1 MTDDIRVTAQG
12 FVRGKLPGSAAKP
25 LCHSDVTWAVTW
37 AFRKISMISI
47 VLVAVLVALALLT
60 QAGIFVLDRTYP
72 PRGMRVDVAGAVLN
86 VVDPGRRD
94 ASGPPVVLLH
104 GASSNLEAM
113 RPLAERLAG
122 QHRVILIDRPG
133 HGGSTRERVEDS
145 TPRVQARMIV
155 EALDK
160 LGVGPAIIVVH
171 SLAGAIGARLA
182 LDYPSRVAGLVM
194 LAPVTHPWR
203 GGVGW
208 TNRLVTTPLIGPLL
222 AYTVTLP
229 IGLVVAESAARGVF
243 LPQIMA
249 DDFVTSSATRL
260 LLRPREFL
268 ANARE
273 LVDLKAAVAEQAP
286 RYGEIEMPVTIISG
300 DENDKTVSTSI
311 HSRPF
316 AAAVKGAKLI
326 VLPGVGHMVQYAA
339 PDLVVSEIEA
349 MAERIRQ
356 SPAAAAVVR

>member
-1 MTDDIRVTAQG
+1 
-12 FVRGKLPGSAAKP
+12 
-25 LCHSDVTWAVTW
+25 
-37 AFRKISMISI
+37 MISI

-60 QAGIFVLDRTYP
+60 QAAILVLDRTYP
-72 PRGMRVDVAGAVLN
+72 PRGVAIDVTGAVLN
-86 VVDPGRRD
+86 VVDLGPRD
-94 ASGPPVVLLH
+94 ASLPPIVLLH
-104 GASSNLEAM
+104 GASSNLEVM
-113 RPLAERLAG
+113 RPLAERLAAR
-122 QHRVILIDRPG
+122 HRVLLIDRPG

-145 TPRVQARMIV
+145 TPQVQARMIV

-160 LGVGPAIIVVH
+160 LGAGPAIVVVH
-171 SLAGAIGARLA
+171 SLAGAIGARMA
-182 LDYPSRVAGLVM
+182 LDYHTHVAGLVM

-203 GGVGW
+203 GGVGRY
-208 TNRLVTTPLIGPLL
+208 NRLVTTPVIGPLL

-229 IGLVVAESAARGVF
+229 LGLVVTQSGARNVF
-243 LPQIMA
+243 LPQMMA

-268 ANARE
+268 ANARD

-286 RYGEIEMPVTIISG
+286 RYGEIDLPVTIISG

-349 MAERIRQ
+349 MAGRAGQKTVE
-356 SPAAAAVVR
+356 PAHG